1 MVDSCRSG
9 SPWVDESVQTRK
21 GKVNKNVRRDANI
34 YIGDKRCVFISRA
47 DQANGSVWDIEWE
60 DERHWN
66 GKGLNFGW
74 TISIWLEL
82 CCKNEGVV
90 VDYTGRMM

>member
-1 MVDSCRSG
+1 MK
-9 SPWVDESVQTRK
+9 TL
-21 GKVNKNVRRDANI
+21 
-34 YIGDKRCVFISRA
+34 
-47 DQANGSVWDIEWE
+47 
-60 DERHWN
+60 N